1 MIKPSDFYE
10 ELKKNELDFY
20 CGVPDSLLASFCAY
34 VHDFSDKNNHIIS
47 ANEGNAI
54 AIAAGYHLGTN
65 KIPIVYLQNSGLGNA
80 INPLT
85 SLTDAKVYKI
95 PLLLIIGW
103 RGQPGISDEPQHL
116 KQGSITEEQLKL
128 LDIPYHIIGNR
139 SNYKEK
145 IENTVNEIKNTN
157 APVAILIKKD
167 TFEEYKVKNKK
178 EDLSDLKRE
187 EALNCILDL
196 CKSDLIVST
205 TGKTSREIFELRNN
219 RKEKQRDFLMVG
231 SMGHTSSTA
240 LGLALSKPD
249 KRVICLDGDGSM
261 LMHLG
266 SLPIIGQIKPKNLI
280 HILLNNAAHESV
292 GGQPTVA
299 DQINFLELSKSS
311 NYSSY
316 YKASNI
322 EEINSSWQEI
332 KDKEGPIFFEIFI
345 KKGSR
350 KNLGRPSETPEENKF
365 SFINAVND
373 DS

>member
-1 MIKPSDFYE
+1 
-10 ELKKNELDFY
+10 
-20 CGVPDSLLASFCAY
+20 
-34 VHDFSDKNNHIIS
+34 
-47 ANEGNAI
+47 
-54 AIAAGYHLGTN
+54 
-65 KIPIVYLQNSGLGNA
+65 
-80 INPLT
+80 
-85 SLTDAKVYKI
+85 
-95 PLLLIIGW
+95 
-103 RGQPGISDEPQHL
+103 
-116 KQGSITEEQLKL
+116 
-128 LDIPYHIIGNR
+128 
-139 SNYKEK
+139 
-145 IENTVNEIKNTN
+145 
-157 APVAILIKKD
+157 
-167 TFEEYKVKNKK
+167 
-178 EDLSDLKRE
+178 
-187 EALNCILDL
+187 
-196 CKSDLIVST
+196 
-205 TGKTSREIFELRNN
+205 
-219 RKEKQRDFLMVG
+219 
-231 SMGHTSSTA
+231 
-240 LGLALSKPD
+240 
-249 KRVICLDGDGSM
+249 M